1 MTLKGIIIF
10 TGGAVCGAVGGWYW
24 TSRKY
29 EKILDELEEKH
40 AEEVKQIYGNPD
52 AFVEVEGN
60 EEEEPEQEIEKMPK
74 SRGSFATDYTSFY
87 KKDDPAEQEH
97 PEDDGEEKVKNK
109 KRLPRIIKAEEFG
122 QKGFTEAYLDYYT
135 MDQALVI
142 ADETEAKEID
152 EVKDWIGDALDKY
165 GFSQNDEEKIY
176 VRNYDRKTD
185 YEILKVWDRF
195 TPPEAYD
202 E

>member
-1 MTLKGIIIF
+1 MTLKGILIF
-10 TGGAVCGAVGGWYW
+10 AGGAACGAIGGWYW

-29 EKILDELEEKH
+29 EKILEELEESH
-40 AEEVKQIYGNPD
+40 AAEVKEIYGNPD
-52 AFVEVEGN
+52 AFVEEH
-60 EEEEPEQEIEKMPK
+60 EEEEPEQEVEKTRK
-74 SRGSFATDYTSFY
+74 ARGSFATDYTSFY

-97 PEDDGEEKVKNK
+97 PEDDGEEKVKEK

-122 QKGFTEAYLDYYT
+122 QKGFAEAYLDFYT

-142 ADETEAKEID
+142 ADNTEPKEID

-165 GFSQNDEEKIY
+165 GFSQNDEDKIY